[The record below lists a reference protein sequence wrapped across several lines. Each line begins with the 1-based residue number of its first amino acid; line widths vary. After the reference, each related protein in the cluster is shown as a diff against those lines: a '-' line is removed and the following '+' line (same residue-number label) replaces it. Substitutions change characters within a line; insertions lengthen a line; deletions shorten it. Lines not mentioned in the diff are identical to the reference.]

1 MNDEKQEILNE
12 FIQEARDHLAEIEP
26 DLLELE
32 RQGSRA
38 TKEVVNRIFRA
49 IHSTKGG
56 ASFLAFDALTR
67 FSHAMENVLMLVR
80 DGQLVP
86 SSAVVDLL
94 LRGVDVLRAML
105 NDIHHSN
112 LVPCDGELA
121 ELQAIL
127 TGPVTKSQPA
137 PSVGTPS
144 CDLDDDVP
152 IDVVREIV
160 ARGSS
165 LYVLRVNIREELMS
179 SGSSVDALL
188 AAVDSVGQCL
198 KVTRDVSDTDEKVVV
213 LCASVLELDLFAT
226 AIQLPPSVITQV
238 DLSRVKANMP
248 RIAAPKVEPVEK
260 SKGSGDLEP
269 AAGNSVVNLVPVEK
283 GVAKAS
289 LNNEGQESLRV
300 RVELLTRLMNVAG
313 ELVLGR
319 NQLLRSLRDSADTIP
334 GLVTIL
340 QHVDRVTTELQEGI
354 MQTRMQ
360 PLNMLFA
367 RYARMVRDLARQL
380 GKRIELETTG
390 NEVELDKS
398 IIEALADPI
407 THVVRNAIDHGFEG
421 PEERVR
427 LGKPIAGRITIS
439 AFHESGQVFIV
450 ITDDGRGINRAKVRK
465 KALEKRL
472 VTSAEAAALNDREI
486 MSLVLM
492 PGFST
497 AEQVTELSGR
507 GVGMDVVR
515 TNVEKM
521 GGHVELDSTENV
533 GTTVRLRLP
542 LTLAIIP
549 SLVVRVGEARYAIP
563 QVSIVEL
570 VWIRSV
576 EVRDRLESVQGAPV
590 MRLRNRLLP
599 IVPLAQL
606 MRITDRV
613 GGSDSLH
620 ALARS
625 ATVSPSFGE
634 DVFADSSSDLS
645 VVVLRA
651 GDLRFGVLVDELFE
665 WEEIVVKPVPSH
677 LMDVGVFAGT
687 TILGDGRV
695 IMILDPGGVA
705 KLAELSVTSGVSDAV
720 RRTGTNDS
728 ADDNRSIILFSTA
741 PGELF
746 AVPQE
751 RVLRLERIEPRQIE
765 FMGGRH
771 YVKYR
776 GQCLPVIRMENCYP
790 VSPVPS
796 DAEEL
801 FLVIPREEDSAVGA
815 APSGGILVWKILDA
829 VSVNVSLSRPMFSGP
844 GITGSAV
851 VDGKLTMFMDPTELL
866 VWVGRE
872 RGAA

>member
-1 MNDEKQEILNE
+1 MDDENQEILNE
-12 FIQEARDHLAEIEP
+12 FIREARDHLAAIEP

-38 TKEVVNRIFRA
+38 TKDVVNRIFRA

-94 LRGVDVLRAML
+94 LRGVDVLRTML
-105 NDIHHSN
+105 DDIHHSN

-121 ELQAIL
+121 ELQAIC
-127 TGPVTKSQPA
+127 TRPVTKSQPA
-137 PSVGTPS
+137 PSMGTPS
-144 CDLDDDVP
+144 CGLDDEVP
-152 IDVVREIV
+152 IDVVRDI
-160 ARGSS
+160 AKKGYS
-165 LYVLRVNIREELMS
+165 LYSLRLNIRDELVS
-179 SGSSVDALL
+179 RGSSVDALL
-188 AAVDSVGQCL
+188 ASIDSVGQCL
-198 KVTRDVSDTDEKVVV
+198 KVTRDVSESDEKVVI
-213 LCASVLELDLFAT
+213 LCATALELDLLAT
-226 AIQLPPSVITQV
+226 AIELPPSVITKV

-248 RIAAPKVEPVEK
+248 RIASPEVKPIGK
-260 SKGSGDLEP
+260 SKGSDP
-269 AAGNSVVNLVPVEK
+269 AAANPVVDLVPVEK
-283 GVAKAS
+283 GVAQAS
-289 LNNEGQESLRV
+289 SNKEGQESLRV

-319 NQLLRSLRDSADTIP
+319 NQLLRSLRDSADSIP
-334 GLVTIL
+334 GLVTVL

-360 PLNMLFA
+360 PLSTLFA
-367 RYARMVRDLARQL
+367 RYARMIRDLARQL
-380 GKRIELETTG
+380 GKRIELETSG

-427 LGKPIAGRITIS
+427 LGKTIAGRITIS

-465 KALEKRL
+465 KALEKGL
-472 VTSAEAAALNDREI
+472 VTAVQAAALNDREI

-497 AEQVTELSGR
+497 AERVTELSGR

-515 TNVEKM
+515 TNVEKL

-570 VWIRSV
+570 VWIHSA

-590 MRLRNRLLP
+590 LRLRNKLLP
-599 IVPLAQL
+599 IVSLAHL
-606 MRITDRV
+606 MRMTDRV
-613 GGSDSLH
+613 VGSDSLH
-620 ALARS
+620 VLARS
-625 ATVSPSFGE
+625 PNASPSFSE
-634 DVFADSSSDLS
+634 DALDDSSNDLS

-695 IMILDPGGVA
+695 IMILDPGGIA
-705 KLAELSVTSGVSDAV
+705 KLAELSVTSGVNDVA
-720 RRTGTNDS
+720 RRTGTDHS
-728 ADDNRSIILFSTA
+728 AGDNRSIILFSNA

-746 AVPQE
+746 AVPQD
-751 RVLRLERIEPRQIE
+751 RVLRLERIEPKQIE

-776 GQCLPVIRMENCYP
+776 GHCLPVIRMENCYP

-801 FLVIPREEDSAVGA
+801 FLVIPREEASAGGA
-815 APSGGILVWKILDA
+815 EPSGGILVWKILDA
-829 VSVNVSLSRPMFSGP
+829 VDVNVSLSRPMFSGP
-844 GITGSAV
+844 GIMGSAV
-851 VDGKLTMFMDPTELL
+851 VDGALTMFMNPTELL
-866 VWVGRE
+866 VWAARE
-872 RGAA
+872 RVQRE